1 MHRPLPP
8 LTALRAL
15 EALDRL
21 GSATEVAEEMNLTQS
36 AVSRQLKTLEEQLD
50 APLFLR
56 DRRALRLTPQAE
68 TYAQV
73 VRESLDSLT
82 EGALALRLDPAAGSL
97 RLAILP
103 SFGMHWLV
111 PRLPDFARAHPD
123 VTINM
128 TTRLKPF
135 NFASEPFDAAIH
147 FGTRQWSATQSL
159 RLMDEAVQPLAS
171 PLLVPEPITPAA
183 LADMPLLHIQSR
195 PRAWTHWFE
204 IQGLRPARLPGTSFD
219 QFPTIAQ
226 AAAHGLGV
234 ALLPDFLSTQD
245 RSAGRLVP
253 ATNLPSV
260 HLGRYDLVWPTD
272 RPMPPALRLFRDWL
286 AQIVASDTAASCPSP
301 KSQSRE
307 HI

>member
-36 AVSRQLKTLEEQLD
+36 AVSRQLKTLEAQLD

-68 TYAQV
+68 GFAAV
-73 VRESLDSLT
+73 VREALDKLT
-82 EGALALRLDPAAGSL
+82 EGALALRLDPSAGAL

-111 PRLPDFARAHPD
+111 PRLPEFARRHPD

-147 FGTRQWSATQSL
+147 FGTRAWAGTQSL
-159 RLMDEAVQPLAS
+159 PLMDEAVQPLAS
-171 PLLVPEPITPAA
+171 HDLIPTPVSPQDLTA
-183 LADMPLLHIQSR
+183 LPLLHIQSR
-195 PRAWTHWFE
+195 PRAWQHWFE
-204 IQGLRPARLPGTSFD
+204 TQSVTPPRSPGTSFD

-234 ALLPDFLSTQD
+234 ALLPDFLSQAD
-245 RSAGRLVP
+245 RDAGRLVP
-253 ATNLPSV
+253 ATPCPPV
-260 HLGRYDLVWPTD
+260 CLGQYALVWPND
-272 RPMPPALRLFRDWL
+272 RPVPTALQLFKDWL
-286 AQIVASDTAASCPSP
+286 AEVVDATA
-301 KSQSRE
+301 
-307 HI
+307 